1 MKIALDGYELG
12 RDAKGVGRV
21 IHNLLLRLPDLL
33 PEDEFLI
40 YTKENIVMG
49 SCSPRAEEHILTSCG
64 GYLRWQNG
72 PLRKALKRA
81 DPDLLIASNY
91 VLPLSCPWRSILIE
105 HDISVISHP
114 EWYPRRY
121 ALARRY
127 LVGKSIE
134 KADLVLVPS
143 VSVEKEIRAF
153 FEVGSDKIIAIGWG
167 IEDKFRRAPED
178 EVRRWRERKGLAGKK
193 IIGFLGS
200 IFKRRHVPEL
210 IRAVELLR
218 PEFPEAVLYLV
229 GEDFGVLG
237 RGEASPLSGREW
249 IRWETAL
256 LEEDLPVF
264 YSSLDAFAYLSEYEG
279 FGFPPLEALACG
291 TPPVLLDRSSLAE
304 VFSGLA
310 VMVKAP
316 DEKEI
321 AAALRTALT
330 EEKTRAGILAR
341 FEQRR
346 PQFSWSEPA
355 RELARLIGEMRDR

>member
-12 RDAKGVGRV
+12 KDSKGVGRV

-33 PEDEFLI
+33 PEDDFLI
-40 YTKENIVMG
+40 YTKEDIG
-49 SCSPRAEEHILTSCG
+49 RYSRSRAEEHILPGRG

-81 DPDLLIASNY
+81 GPDLLIASNY
-91 VLPLSCPWRSILIE
+91 VLPLSCPWKSILIE

-121 ALARRY
+121 ALTRRY

-153 FEVGSDKIIAIGWG
+153 FEVGSDQIIAIGWG
-167 IEDKFRRAPED
+167 VEDKFRRAPED
-178 EVRRWRERKGLAGKK
+178 EVRQWRERKGLAGKK
-193 IIGFLGS
+193 VIGFLGS

-237 RGEASPLSGREW
+237 GGEASPLSGREW
-249 IRWETAL
+249 IRWEPVL
-256 LEEDLPVF
+256 PEEELPVF

-316 DEKEI
+316 DEKEV

-346 PQFSWSEPA
+346 PQFSWSEAA
-355 RELARLIGEMRDR
+355 RELARLIGEMRTR

>member
-12 RDAKGVGRV
+12 KDSKGVGRV
-21 IHNLLLRLPDLL
+21 IHNLLLRLPDFL
-33 PEDEFLI
+33 PEDDFLI
-40 YTKENIVMG
+40 YTKENIG
-49 SCSPRAEEHILTSCG
+49 IYSRSRAEEHILPARG

-91 VLPLSCPWRSILIE
+91 VLPLSCPWKSILME

-121 ALARRY
+121 AFTRRY
-127 LVGKSIE
+127 LVRRSLE
-134 KADLVLVPS
+134 RADLVLVSS
-143 VSVEKEIRAF
+143 VFVENEILSF
-153 FEVGSDKIIAIGWG
+153 FGIDRNKIKLIGYG
-167 IEDKFRRAPED
+167 VEETFRRAPED
-178 EVRRWRERKGLAGKK
+178 EVRRWREGKGLAGKK
-193 IIGFLGS
+193 VIGFLGS

-229 GEDFGVLG
+229 GENFGVLG
-237 RGEASPLSGREW
+237 GGETSLLKGREW
-249 IRWETAL
+249 IRWERAL
-256 LEEDLPVF
+256 PEEELPVY

-291 TPPVLLDRSSLAE
+291 TLPVLLDGSSLAE
-304 VFSGLA
+304 VFDGLA
-310 VMVKAP
+310 VMIKVP

-330 EEKTRAGILAR
+330 EEETRAGILAR

-346 PQFSWSEPA
+346 PQFSWVEAA
-355 RELARLIGEMRDR
+355 RGLARLIGEMRTR